1 MLDCEAASKLIIPA
15 FRVAVAKKLVM
26 DYGISQSKAASLV
39 GVRQASVSKYLKAG
53 KSDRVSEMA
62 QFIHTNGLEMGI
74 VQMAAS
80 GYEKVSIIKAIERA
94 SSDPH
99 LVRNLLSTKELQ
111 LLKKSKPRK
120 L

>member
-15 FRVAVAKKLVM
+15 FRVAVARKLVQ

-39 GVRQASVSKYLKAG
+39 GVKQASVSKYLKSG

-62 QFIHTNGLEMGI
+62 DFIHSNKLEMGI
-74 VQMAAS
+74 VEMAAS
-80 GYEKVSIIKAIERA
+80 GYEKVSIVKAIERA

-111 LLKKSKPRK
+111 LLKKTTPKSV
-120 L
+120 